1 MKLNYTK
8 FLKNSL
14 PQIQLCENETIYL
27 EINCNS
33 RNIFKNHVDLWQK
46 PQQYY
51 KVINFQLK

>member
-46 PQQYY
+46 PQQCY